1 MTGLDGKAGRGHGS
15 GSRSSWKDFLCLMF
29 KLGNV
34 ETGTNQPRSRHP
46 SGSVTK
52 VDGGLQSAFVE
63 PLPIKVNLTV

>member
-1 MTGLDGKAGRGHGS
+1 MERLGLDMDLDPGVCGKTLY
-15 GSRSSWKDFLCLMF
+15 FLCLMF

-34 ETGTNQPRSRHP
+34 ETGTNQPISRHP

-63 PLPIKVNLTV
+63 PLPIKVLVNLTV